1 MPFDGVH
8 FRPVNAPP
16 RLCSSLIGTH
26 KSFSQS
32 DIEALA
38 RRIGPAVEHGVRRG
52 LRETWMDGCRVLVAG
67 LLNTCTGGW
76 HRIGK
81 QEAISI
87 SLLSMSG
94 SDEESSS
101 IAIIGSGGGVHDI
114 IKSPDAK
121 ESKLC
126 IQVSERGSV
135 PDILSGTQINTL

>member
-1 MPFDGVH
+1 
-8 FRPVNAPP
+8 
-16 RLCSSLIGTH
+16 
-26 KSFSQS
+26 
-32 DIEALA
+32 
-38 RRIGPAVEHGVRRG
+38 
-52 LRETWMDGCRVLVAG
+52 MDGCRVLVAG

-135 PDILSGTQINTL
+135 LDILSGTQINTL